1 MLPNRFALG
10 QIRMLK
16 EKLQKELNE
25 ALKSG
30 DQLKRSVLGLL
41 MTAIKNREVGKRTQ
55 LSKTT
60 SDIPELEKQSQLTD
74 DEILEVIA
82 GEAKKRKEAIEQFK
96 AGGREDLAQKE
107 RSEMDILAAYLPEQ
121 ASEEEVRAEIQ
132 KVIADLN
139 AQGPKDMGK
148 VIGAAMA
155 KLKGKADGGTV
166 SKIAK
171 ELLQ

>member
-1 MLPNRFALG
+1 V
-10 QIRMLK
+10 LK
-16 EKLQKELNE
+16 EQLQKELNE

-30 DQLKRSVLGLL
+30 NQLRRLVLGLL
-41 MTAIKNREVGKRTQ
+41 MTAIKNREVAKRTQ
-55 LSKTT
+55 LSKTIT
-60 SDIPELEKQSQLTD
+60 DIAELEKQSQATN
-74 DEILEVIA
+74 DEVLEVIA
-82 GEAKKRKEAIEQFK
+82 GEVKKRKEAIEQFK

-107 RSEMDILAAYLPEQ
+107 KSEIDILAAYLPEQ
-121 ASEEEVRAEIQ
+121 AGEEEIRAEVQ
-132 KVIADLN
+132 KSIAELN

-148 VIGAAMA
+148 VIGAVMA